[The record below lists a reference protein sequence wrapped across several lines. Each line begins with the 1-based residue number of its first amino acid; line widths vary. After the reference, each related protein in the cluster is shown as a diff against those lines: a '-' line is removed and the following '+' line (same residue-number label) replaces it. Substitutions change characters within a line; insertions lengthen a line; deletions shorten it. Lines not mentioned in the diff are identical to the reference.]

1 MMRIVKSAGDSR
13 EPSWVSTQACPSP
26 HRDVTLPPAMW
37 STVATGHDIAE
48 AYNYL
53 ITYFLTATYLLYF
66 QCCGGGAKN
75 LPHDSWAP

>member
-1 MMRIVKSAGDSR
+1 MKFHEI
-13 EPSWVSTQACPSP
+13 STVEISVTDFRVASYMLA

-37 STVATGHDIAE
+37 STVGTGHDIAE